1 MFSHIVDVDPDGGS
15 LHTGQGHAILEVLAV
30 DFTLYHMIHQ
40 DLEQWLAEDF
50 FSAEFILFLS
60 WLKNWVIQMFCSC
73 PTAIYCAIGWND
85 FEKKNATLSMLC
97 QIVEQ

>member
-40 DLEQWLAEDF
+40 DLEQCVAEDF
-50 FSAEFILFLS
+50 FFS
-60 WLKNWVIQMFCSC
+60 
-73 PTAIYCAIGWND
+73 
-85 FEKKNATLSMLC
+85 
-97 QIVEQ
+97 